1 MGVVVAPLCFWL
13 YWTAFDVGVPGTV
26 GEVVGES

>member
-13 YWTAFDVGVPGTV
+13 YWSAFDIGVPGTV
-26 GEVVGES
+26 SGTKAR